1 MRKFLKNPGAS
12 DFLISDMGQVLPP
25 GDELEIL
32 QHELHAYLNSDDL
45 IQAIRDGDILAGD
58 GWTYY
63 TDPAEGELYFRTR
76 FDDDTYIV
84 DGTSVIQ
91 ITPAVVQDQTTE
103 KKGTT
108 LYMNLLGIMR
118 ELYNAPENPIHDPDF
133 QQFIGAGG
141 REQEEVARIANLE
154 NIHAKTGFHWIE
166 LHKGGYYKPFD
177 LLVYYGWLNSFNS
190 AVNVWNNESVAKDMA
205 RYNLII
211 FGDGVQ
217 DPSHGDYSNTE
228 IIIPRIK
235 ALNPCALIFGYVSA
249 NQTQT
254 NFETKVK
261 QWGDL
266 SIDGIFMDE
275 CGYDY
280 GVDRSEFNDLVDF
293 VHDSTSTIGLV
304 MTNAWNT
311 DHIIGTANDASYPNS
326 TYNPGLV
333 ESHLTADDWIFL
345 ESFPINTTA
354 YSGNDGYESRTEWA
368 ARGVK
373 VIGHRDTYGINL
385 VGAGIINNANSSGQ
399 DLFDFG
405 FISACMF
412 ALDGYGTSDTGYGAS
427 SAAVEFWD
435 RPDLKGAGRVWA
447 PAPSVQ
453 NDIGDNQI
461 YWRYTDFAKFMLDFS
476 SAAQD
481 SSITIFGQAAAA
493 PPGSG
498 PAVKTGTTSTNAQ
511 GDGSVT
517 FNTAF
522 SDANYSIAMTALDP
536 ADVAVCMYDNKTAGG
551 FDIRT
556 ENDQANNEPNVTVD
570 WTATEHYDP

>member
-12 DFLISDMGQVLPP
+12 DFLIDDMGQALPP

-32 QHELHAYLNSDDL
+32 QHQLHAYLNSEDL
-45 IQAIRDGDILAGD
+45 IQAIRNGDILAGD

-63 TDPAEGELYFRTR
+63 TNPVEGELYFRTR

-84 DGTSVIQ
+84 DGTSVTQ
-91 ITPAVVQDQTTE
+91 ITPAVVQDQTTG

-108 LYMNLLGIMR
+108 LYMNLIGIMR
-118 ELYNAPENPIHDPDF
+118 ELYNAPENPIYDPDF
-133 QQFIGAGG
+133 QKFIGPGG
-141 REQEEVARIANLE
+141 REVEHLARTLNLE
-154 NIHAKTGFHWIE
+154 EIHDKTGFHWIE

-177 LLVYYGWLNSFNS
+177 LLTYYGWLNSFNYS
-190 AVNVWNNESVAKDMA
+190 DNSWNNESVAKDMA

-211 FGDGVQ
+211 FGDGIQ
-217 DPSHGDYSNTE
+217 DPGHGDYSNTE
-228 IIIPRIK
+228 IIIPRVK
-235 ALNPCALIFGYVSA
+235 ALNPCALIFGYVTA
-249 NQTQT
+249 NQSQA
-254 NFETKVK
+254 NFETKVD
-261 QWGDL
+261 QWNDL
-266 SIDGIFMDE
+266 EVHGIFMDE

-280 GVDRSEFNDLVDF
+280 GIDRSEFNTLVDYI
-293 VHDSTSTIGLV
+293 HSQTSANLV
-304 MTNAWNT
+304 MTNAWTT
-311 DHIIGTANDASYPNS
+311 DHIIGTANDPSYPNS

-333 ESHLTADDWIFL
+333 ESHLTADDWIHL
-345 ESFPINTTA
+345 ESFPINTTE
-354 YSGNDGYESRTEWA
+354 YSGNNGYESRTEWA
-368 ARGVK
+368 SRGVK
-373 VIGHRDTYGINL
+373 AIGHRDTYGINL
-385 VGAGIINNANSSGQ
+385 VAGGIINNDNSNGQ

-427 SAAVEFWD
+427 SATVEFWN
-435 RPDLKGAGRVWA
+435 RPDVKGAGRVWA

-453 NDIGDNQI
+453 NDISDNQI

-476 SAAQD
+476 SGAED
-481 SSITIFGQAAAA
+481 SSITIFGQVTATA

-498 PAVKTGTTSTNAQ
+498 PTMKTGTTTTNNQ

-522 SDANYSIAMTALDP
+522 PDMNYSIVMSAQYP
-536 ADVAVCMYDNKTAGG
+536 NDVAVCMWQNKTAGG

-556 ENDQANNEPNVTVD
+556 ENDQGNNEPNVTVD
-570 WTATEHYDP
+570 WAATAHYDP